1 MNTPTKIVIKSTNF
15 SNRNAVCNGNE
26 RLFVIEDYV
35 YSNEMALQRAAEIVI
50 CVNYH
55 DRLVDKLTTVKVALE
70 KSTELDRKY
79 WARQIQQL
87 LTEIEK
93 SK

>member
-1 MNTPTKIVIKSTNF
+1 MNTPTPWKTALTPTGKLKIVDRNGF
-15 SNRNAVCNGNE
+15 SIANLTSNVKTENEDNA
-26 RLFVIEDYV
+26 DK
-35 YSNEMALQRAAEIVI
+35 IVT

-55 DRLVDKLTTVKVALE
+55 DRLVDKLNTVKVALE
-70 KSTELDRKY
+70 KSTELDREY

-93 SK
+93 TK